1 MHSSDYVITCNFGGW
16 FNILSLCQLFIY
28 TKHIHTISTYTVLAV
43 SIAIWNCSIVS
54 CSCMNLIHS
63 LASQRL
69 EWKCRISVCF
79 IEFRLENCLIIK
91 KKWKFTFLVVVLFC
105 RSGHD
110 TDYLNLA
117 LRDGGV
123 SLTMGLANGKQEM
136 HIKPA
141 RVRFDDHQW
150 HKVTVHRR
158 IQEVSNFTFSFPK
171 CLKSTSTYS
180 KKK

>member
-63 LASQRL
+63 LAPQRL

-91 KKWKFTFLVVVLFC
+91 KKWKLTFLVVVCCAILSF
-105 RSGHD
+105 RSWYGLSEFGITWWWRIAD
-110 TDYLNLA
+110 NGPGQWQT
-117 LRDGGV
+117 RD
-123 SLTMGLANGKQEM
+123 A
-136 HIKPA
+136 
-141 RVRFDDHQW
+141 
-150 HKVTVHRR
+150 
-158 IQEVSNFTFSFPK
+158 
-171 CLKSTSTYS
+171 Y
-180 KKK
+180 